1 MDAVV
6 ISAFTDADSGVVY
19 MPGDMFTGADA
30 RVAGLVDGGYLDKP
44 VAKPAAKRPARKP
57 AAKPAASKTPAKK
70 TTA

>member
-6 ISAFTDADSGVVY
+6 ISAFTDADSDAVY
-19 MPGDMFTGADA
+19 MPGDKFTGTDT
-30 RVAGLVDGGYLDKP
+30 RVAGLVEGGYLSKP

-57 AAKPAASKTPAKK
+57 AAKPAASKAPAKK